1 MGDIAVIVNP
11 NSGGGRTGK
20 GWAGTEAAIT
30 AKLGPVRVLMT
41 KAQGDATALTAQAL
55 REGADHIIAVGGD
68 GTMNEV
74 VNGFFAD
81 DQGTP
86 INPDALFSFIM
97 KGTGGDFRKSFGLGL
112 DTDEYLE
119 RIATAPVRRLDIG
132 KLSFVGSDGQPA
144 TRYFDNIASFGLSG
158 RASHAVNTATWE
170 KWLGGTFAFTWAVYT
185 SFVMWRNK
193 PVAIRVSDGD
203 TVVHEGVH
211 ALNTAAVCNG
221 RYFGAGLLPGPD
233 ADPFDGLFDITI
245 IHGTNTLDAL
255 TSSGAL
261 KDGTI
266 KSHKRVLAVRG
277 RKVTA
282 QPQNQGDTIRL
293 DVDGETP
300 GSLPATFEI
309 LPGALALKI

>member
-11 NSGGGRTGK
+11 NSSGGRTGK
-20 GWAGTEAAIT
+20 GWAETEAAIR
-30 AKLGPVRVLMT
+30 AALGPVQVFT
-41 KAQGDATALTAQAL
+41 TQAQGDAITLTRQAL
-55 REGADHIIAVGGD
+55 SEGAGHIIAVGGD

-81 DQGTP
+81 DLGTP

-112 DTDEYLE
+112 ETAEYLD

-132 KLSFVGSDGQPA
+132 KLTYTTPEGA
-144 TRYFDNIASFGLSG
+144 TAVRYFDNIASFGLSG

-170 KWLGGTFAFTWAVYT
+170 KWFGGKFAFTWAVYT
-185 SFVMWRNK
+185 SFLMWRNK
-193 PVAIRVSDGD
+193 PVSIRIEDGANL
-203 TVVHEGVH
+203 VHEGVH

-221 RYFGAGLLPGPD
+221 RYFGAGLLPGPQ
-233 ADPFDGLFDITI
+233 ADPFDGLFDVTI
-245 IHGTNTLDAL
+245 IHDTNTLDAL

-261 KDGTI
+261 KDGKI
-266 KSHKRVLAVRG
+266 LEHKRVLAARG

-282 QPQNQGDTIRL
+282 TPQNPADRIWL

-300 GSLPATFEI
+300 GQLPASFEI